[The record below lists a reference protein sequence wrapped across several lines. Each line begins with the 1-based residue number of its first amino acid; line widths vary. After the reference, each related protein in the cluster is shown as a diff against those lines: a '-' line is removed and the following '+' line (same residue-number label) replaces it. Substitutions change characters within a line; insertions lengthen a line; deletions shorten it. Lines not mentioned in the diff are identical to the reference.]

1 MPTPKLNP
9 TTAFS
14 IAPKKGWTLKPKKST
29 EETGNA
35 SVYRVKG
42 KKTWQIG
49 PRRPPA
55 KAPKKGPAAV
65 LQKYYDMGGGKVIE
79 HVYARKYTRFT
90 GTAHLLAVRT
100 DEGKRGWVTTEGR
113 FIGENAFRNLLHSI
127 DSTTVGGGLQL
138 DGLGD
143 PDRLDVSQPSLVELW
158 DSLRPSQK
166 AAVVDALRDYDWDQF
181 WVEYYPRARL
191 KPNKK
196 GGWTRQRLPGSYPQE
211 TENQI
216 SMLDEIVLKIAEA
229 LGK

>member
-1 MPTPKLNP
+1 MSVRLNP
-9 TTAFS
+9 KTAFS
-14 IAPKKGWTLKPKKST
+14 ILPKKGWTLTPKRST
-29 EETGNA
+29 EETGNT

-42 KKTWQIG
+42 KNKWQIG

-55 KAPKKGPAAV
+55 RTPKKGAAAV
-65 LQKYYDMGGGKVIE
+65 LQKYYDEGGQRVIQ
-79 HVYARKYTRFT
+79 HVYARNYTRFV
-90 GTAHLLAVRT
+90 GTSHLLAVKT
-100 DEGKRGWVTTEGR
+100 DKGERGWVTTEGR
-113 FIGENAFRNLLHSI
+113 FIGEDAFRNLLHSI
-127 DSTTVGGGLQL
+127 DMTTVGGGLDL
-138 DGLGD
+138 TGLGD
-143 PDRLDVSQPSLVELW
+143 PDRLAASQPSLVELW

-191 KPNKK
+191 KPKK
-196 GGWTRQRLPGSYPQE
+196 GGGFTRQRLPGSYPQE

>member
-1 MPTPKLNP
+1 MAVRLNP
-9 TTAFS
+9 KTAFT
-14 IAPKKGWTLKPKKST
+14 IAPKKGWSLQPKRST

-42 KKTWQIG
+42 KNKWQIG

-55 KAPKKGPAAV
+55 RTPKKGPAAV
-65 LQKYYDMGGGKVIE
+65 LQKYYDMGGQRVIQ
-79 HVYARKYTRFT
+79 HVYARNYTRFV
-90 GTAHLLAVRT
+90 GTSHLLAVRT
-100 DEGKRGWVTTEGR
+100 DEGERGWVTTEGR
-113 FIGENAFRNLLHSI
+113 FIGEDAFRNLLHSI
-127 DSTTVGGGLQL
+127 DMTTVGGGLDL
-138 DGLGD
+138 TGLGD
-143 PDRLDVSQPSLVELW
+143 PERLGVSQPSLVELW

-191 KPNKK
+191 KPKR
-196 GGWTRQRLPGSYPQE
+196 GGGFTRQRLPGSYPQE